1 MRNRAKSHKS
11 IGTGRSLTIS
21 LLLLIPVCLLPEIQ
35 AQQLPR
41 IAVMSFDVGS
51 DARMNASKQFGMT
64 DDLGRDLSDLLL
76 DKLVADGRYSVIE
89 RSKIDAVMKEQITS
103 NSDRNDPA
111 TAAKIGK
118 LAGVSAIVIG
128 TVTQFGGEVKESKI
142 NIPGIKI
149 GPIGTKKSQV
159 SVKINARLIDTN
171 TGEVIAVASADGE
184 ASESKTNVQKA
195 DAVYSTKTKDFG
207 TSTIGKATISA
218 IDTIA
223 DKVENP
229 TRPVGGAVAPAPVA
243 AAAST
248 ASYTGLVAYVSGNT
262 IVVNVGAKAG
272 VKVGDTVNITRAGQP
287 IKDPVSGA
295 VIKVM
300 MDPVGQAKITEADDG
315 TATATYTGKTP
326 VMVKDQVSRAN

>member
-1 MRNRAKSHKS
+1 MRNGAKSHKS
-11 IGTGRSLTIS
+11 FGSAHSTMVS
-21 LLLLIPVCLLPEIQ
+21 LLLLMPACLATEIR
-35 AQQLPR
+35 AQQPR

-51 DARMNASKQFGMT
+51 DAKMNAAKQFGMT

-76 DKLVADGRYSVIE
+76 DKLVADGKYSVIE

-118 LAGVSAIVIG
+118 IAGVNAIVIG
-128 TVTQFGGEVKESKI
+128 VVTQYGGEIKESKI

-159 SVKINARLIDTN
+159 TVKINARLIDTN

-184 ASESKTNVQKA
+184 ASESKTDLAKA

-223 DKVENP
+223 DKVEHP
-229 TRPVGGAVAPAPVA
+229 TRPVGGGGVAPVPVAVA
-243 AAAST
+243 SSGS
-248 ASYTGLVAYVSGNT
+248 SYTGLVAYVSGKT
-262 IVVNVGAKAG
+262 IVVNVGIKAG
-272 VKVGDTVNITRAGQP
+272 VKVGDTINITRPGQA

-315 TATATYTGKTP
+315 TATATYTGTAP
-326 VMVKDQVSRAN
+326 VQLKDQVTRAN

>member
-1 MRNRAKSHKS
+1 MRDRVKSQKR
-11 IGTGRSLTIS
+11 IGAGQSLMIS
-21 LLLLIPVCLLPEIQ
+21 FLLLIPACLATEIQ

-51 DARMNASKQFGMT
+51 DAKMNASKQFGMT

-103 NSDRNDPA
+103 NGDRNDPA

-118 LAGVSAIVIG
+118 IAGVSAIVIG
-128 TVTQFGGEVKESKI
+128 MVTQYGGEVKDTKI
-142 NIPGIKI
+142 NIPGIKL
-149 GPIGTKKSQV
+149 GPFSTKKSQV

-171 TGEVIAVASADGE
+171 TGEVLAVATADGE
-184 ASESKTNVQKA
+184 ASESKTDVAKA

-207 TSTIGKATISA
+207 TSTIGKATMSA

-223 DKVENP
+223 DKVEHP
-229 TRPVGGAVAPAPVA
+229 ARPVGGGGAPVPV
-243 AAAST
+243 AAST
-248 ASYTGLVAYVSGNT
+248 ASYSGLVAYVSGKT
-262 IVVNVGAKAG
+262 IIVNVGAKAG
-272 VKVGDTVNITRAGQP
+272 VKVGDTINIARPGQP

-300 MDPVGQAKITEADDG
+300 MDQIGQAKVTEMDDG
-315 TATATYTGKTP
+315 TATATYTGTTP
-326 VMVKDQVSRAN
+326 VLVKGSGESRAN